1 MDGKRAERVVETP
14 NAAADLLSPTSAG
27 GVGNQPTYESGGMA
41 SRRRRL
47 VVFVTIATCGFAA
60 DWLTKYWI
68 FQLPPGPGRQ
78 GEWWWIEDFCGV
90 QHAWNHGALWGMGQ
104 GYSSVFAGISV
115 LAGLG
120 IVVWLVR
127 GGALS
132 EWRLVVALS
141 GVLGGIGGN
150 LYDRLGWWGDV
161 NASGELIYAVRDWIL
176 FRFRGWTWPNFNIA
190 DCLLVGGSVLL
201 AWHALVTPPSEVG
214 ESAEVISSK
223 VGDA

>member
-14 NAAADLLSPTSAG
+14 NGSAKQSPAESSPG
-27 GVGNQPTYESGGMA
+27 LENQPTDSRRCLA

-47 VVFVTIATCGFAA
+47 GVFAAIAGCGFAA

-104 GYSSVFAGISV
+104 GYSSLFAGISV

-132 EWRLVVALS
+132 DWRLVVALG

-150 LYDRLGWWGDV
+150 LYDRLGWWGDL
-161 NASGELIYAVRDWIL
+161 NASGEVIYAVRDWIL

-190 DCLLVGGSVLL
+190 DCLLVGGSILL
-201 AWHALVTPPSEVG
+201 AWHALVTPSNEVH
-214 ESAEVISSK
+214 ESADGE
-223 VGDA
+223 